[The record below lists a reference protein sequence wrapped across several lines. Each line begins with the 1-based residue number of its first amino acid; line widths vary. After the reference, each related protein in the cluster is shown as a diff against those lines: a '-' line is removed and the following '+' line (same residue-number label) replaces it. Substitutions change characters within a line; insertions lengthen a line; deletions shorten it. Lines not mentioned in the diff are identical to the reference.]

1 MLKIYTVSQQFKID
15 DKDWQECGERGWV
28 CREESS
34 VAPETIRANCVDW
47 HEMARLIETSPY
59 GWFDGLVTDKTF
71 FRKCPYIRAFRCGW
85 HDEAWRFF
93 PKDFKTISYRV
104 LYEERSYISMEWIF
118 EHLSADKAIQYF
130 KERGMNVCP
139 IATH

>member
-15 DKDWQECGERGWV
+15 DKDWQECGEKGWV

-34 VAPETIRANCVDW
+34 VAPETFRANCVDW

-71 FRKCPYIRAFRCGW
+71 FRKRPYIRAFRCGW
-85 HDEAWRFF
+85 HDETWRFF
-93 PKDFKTISYRV
+93 PKDFNTISYRV
-104 LYEERSYISMEWIF
+104 LYEERSYVSMKWIF
-118 EHLSADKAIQYF
+118 EHLSADKAVQYF

>member
-15 DKDWQECGERGWV
+15 DKDWQECGERGWG
-28 CREESS
+28 CIEESS
-34 VAPETIRANCVDW
+34 VTPETIRANCVDW

-71 FRKCPYIRAFRCGW
+71 FRKRPYICAFRCRW
-85 HDEAWRFF
+85 HDEEWRFF
-93 PKDFKTISYRV
+93 PKDFKAISYRV
-104 LYEERSYISMEWIF
+104 LYKERSYVSMEWIF
-118 EHLSADKAIQYF
+118 EHLSADNAIQYF

>member
-71 FRKCPYIRAFRCGW
+71 FRKRPYIRAFRCGW
-85 HDEAWRFF
+85 HDEAWQFF

-104 LYEERSYISMEWIF
+104 LYEERSYVSMEWIF

>member
-34 VAPETIRANCVDW
+34 VATETIRANCVDW

-71 FRKCPYIRAFRCGW
+71 FRKRPYIRAFRCGW

-104 LYEERSYISMEWIF
+104 LYEERSYVSMEWIF

-130 KERGMNVCP
+130 KERGMNICP